1 MLKVFKELTKE
12 REPYYLPQIR
22 LSKGLISRLAE
33 SNPKARAYVDS
44 ERLKNNKYPNFLDPL
59 ENGTQLSKFRSQFTN
74 YDFIEDPKQSQK
86 SAIAENMIWNDDD
99 DDSSVGSEVS
109 AMSGTIVRDSRVF
122 ETMTSLGDI
131 YSRRSGHSPRRSP
144 PHSGPKP
151 PSRSSIQDLLG
162 SEPALGFL
170 KIKRKMEII
179 VSPRRRLKKIKFHS
193 NRSRK
198 DMLEINIKGTSEDRP
213 KRKDDCLGLGLDT
226 PKPDFNFL
234 SARSSPKSRN
244 QIAKKTMFN
253 SSAKHYFAPISSSH
267 FSNNNLKTVFTVPVE
282 LRSQVLQQ
290 TSLKIEDNM
299 MVDKVEIPEIDKG
312 KFAL

>member
-1 MLKVFKELTKE
+1 MLPLCMRLIKE

-33 SNPKARAYVDS
+33 SNPKARAYVES
-44 ERLKNNKYPNFLDPL
+44 ERLKNNKYQNCFDPL

-74 YDFIEDPKQSQK
+74 YDLIEDPKHSQK
-86 SAIAENMIWNDDD
+86 SAIAEKMIWNDDD
-99 DDSSVGSEVS
+99 DDSSVCSQNS

-131 YSRRSGHSPRRSP
+131 YSRRSGHSPRQSP

-151 PSRSSIQDLLG
+151 PSRSSIQDHLG

-170 KIKRKMEII
+170 KIKRKMEVI

-193 NRSRK
+193 NRSRN
-198 DMLEINIKGTSEDRP
+198 DILDINIKGTSEDRP
-213 KRKDDCLGLGLDT
+213 MRKDDCLGLGLDT

-244 QIAKKTMFN
+244 QITKKTMFN
-253 SSAKHYFAPISSSH
+253 TSVKHYFAPISSSH
-267 FSNNNLKTVFTVPVE
+267 FSNNNLN
-282 LRSQVLQQ
+282 
-290 TSLKIEDNM
+290 NM
-299 MVDKVEIPEIDKG
+299 I
-312 KFAL
+312 F